1 MAVPV
6 VSPRIGGRGYFV
18 GERGLATRKES
29 FTTDEIVGV
38 HCNNICM
45 ENSFHSTQSRIDMLM
60 YGIFFFWSICRFLHI
75 LKGYISLKAKQ
86 IQYYVNY
93 NEYRS

>member
-6 VSPRIGGRGYFV
+6 VSPRIGGHGYFV

-38 HCNNICM
+38 HCNNICV